1 MPSPIWR
8 TVPTSARSVSTS
20 YCSIRSRRIDVI
32 SSGRSFKALSSCL
45 HEFVSQSFQSPAHAR
60 IDAER
65 ARLQDD
71 AADQVGVDL
80 LRRLALASRRV
91 FDLLQDRLRLGVGQ
105 LARRRQLDG
114 QAALLA
120 RHQPLE
126 LLRDLLRLACPPLLG
141 HDLEEVR
148 EQRLLVARDV
158 GEDRALGARLELRIA
173 QDGAQLRQLGS
184 RSREVAQRLMHL
196 REPARVLRGAEQRLG
211 IDAVRDGYADSSR
224 REKSRPAIASS
235 ISSWSR
241 FASSVRPTTRDAAS
255 SVRSATSARICWSAR
270 AVSAAISFRVS
281 SSRRCRSASVSSR
294 IRCSIDS
301 RVLRASARID
311 SAWPRASAM
320 SFLCSSSSRCASS
333 RASSAASIE
342 RRIASRRS
350 SMSFWIA
357 PKAYLRRTKRTIR
370 KKTIVQIVSPGMD
383 P

>member
-20 YCSIRSRRIDVI
+20 YCSIRCLRIDVI
-32 SSGRSFKALSSCL
+32 SSGLSFKALSAPSCL

-60 IDAER
+60 VNAQR

-71 AADQVGVDL
+71 AAHEVGVDL
-80 LRRLALASRRV
+80 LRRLDLAARRIL
-91 FDLLQDRLRLGVGQ
+91 DLLQDRLRLCVRQ

-114 QAALLA
+114 EAPLLA

-126 LLRDLLRLACPPLLG
+126 LLRDLLELARAPFLR
-141 HDLEEVR
+141 DQLEEVR
-148 EQRLLVARDV
+148 EQRLLVAGEV
-158 GEDRALGARLELRIA
+158 VEDRGLRARLELRVA
-173 QDGAQLRQLGS
+173 QNGTELRRLGHGD
-184 RSREVAQRLMHL
+184 REVAERLVHR
-196 REPARVLRGAEQRLG
+196 REPVRVFRGAEERLG
-211 IDAVRDGYADSSR
+211 VDAVRNGYADSSR
-224 REKSRPAIASS
+224 REKSSPAIASS

-270 AVSAAISFRVS
+270 AVSAAISLRVS

-301 RVLRASARID
+301 RVLRASARIA
-311 SAWPRASAM
+311 SPWPRASAI

-342 RRIASRRS
+342 CRIDSCRWSISR
-350 SMSFWIA
+350 WIGPNA
-357 PKAYLRRTKRTIR
+357 
-370 KKTIVQIVSPGMD
+370 
-383 P
+383 